1 MGTHLKLTAGHA
13 EGAAGGALQHRLGEQ
28 AVELC
33 ARRGAWTSA
42 SSASSES
49 RAAHPCA
56 AHPCAVARAVASNMF
71 SLLEALKE
79 TCFKQPELNICIVG
93 VDGSGKTSVLERAKG
108 AFGSRLPPLPLSKIT
123 PTTGMNLAQME
134 LARSKVTFWDL
145 GGGAS
150 ARSLWAR
157 YYAET
162 HGVVFVVDAADADRL
177 REARDA
183 FRGALDHPDLGDAP
197 FLVLANKQD
206 AVGACGADELAT
218 LFEVRELQR
227 AGRRSVDLRACSCAD
242 AANVEESLL
251 WLVHEAKALAPRAA
265 PNE

>member
-1 MGTHLKLTAGHA
+1 MRKLTAGLF
-13 EGAAGGALQHRLGEQ
+13 EGEREEHCSIGCVNQLLWSFALSRL
-28 AVELC
+28 
-33 ARRGAWTSA
+33 RPSA

-49 RAAHPCA
+49 RAAHSRA
-56 AHPCAVARAVASNMF
+56 AHPCAVARAVASSMF

-145 GGGAS
+145 GGGA
-150 ARSLWAR
+150 ATRSLWAR

-183 FRGALDHPDLGDAP
+183 FRGALDHPDLADAP

>member
-1 MGTHLKLTAGHA
+1 
-13 EGAAGGALQHRLGEQ
+13 
-28 AVELC
+28 
-33 ARRGAWTSA
+33 
-42 SSASSES
+42 
-49 RAAHPCA
+49 
-56 AHPCAVARAVASNMF
+56 MF

-123 PTTGMNLAQME
+123 PTTGMNSRRWSSRA
-134 LARSKVTFWDL
+134 KVTLWDSA
-145 GGGAS
+145 AS
-150 ARSLWAR
+150 AVAL
-157 YYAET
+157 
-162 HGVVFVVDAADADRL
+162 
-177 REARDA
+177 
-183 FRGALDHPDLGDAP
+183 GALLRGDARRHLADAP